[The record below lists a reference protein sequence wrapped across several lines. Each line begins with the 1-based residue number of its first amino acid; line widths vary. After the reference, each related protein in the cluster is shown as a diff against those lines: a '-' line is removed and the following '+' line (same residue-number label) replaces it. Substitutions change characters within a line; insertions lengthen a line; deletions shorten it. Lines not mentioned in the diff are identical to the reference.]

1 MNTRSNRNRKDQNN
15 KSGGQRLIE
24 QLYVKYY
31 DSLMII
37 ACSYTHDKATAED
50 LVQNMFLKALLSYE
64 AKGSFLG
71 WANRVLRN
79 DFYNLV
85 RANRRFIDEPFDS
98 LQLRSQD
105 DLLSSYIHSEERAKL
120 AAMISMLPMK
130 YREVMIESVYLQK
143 DNQEIASALG
153 LSPANV
159 RQIKSRAKK
168 LLLEMKENEET
179 ASAAKCENQGTGEGT
194 GEGKAKEAEKDE
206 TQ

>member
-1 MNTRSNRNRKDQNN
+1 MRKRSEQSKKNRKNLN
-15 KSGGQRLIE
+15 AKSGKNADQQLIE

-37 ACSYTHDKATAED
+37 ACSYTHDQATAED
-50 LVQNMFLKALLSYE
+50 LVQTMFLKALLSYE
-64 AKGSFLG
+64 AKGSFLS

-85 RANRRFIDEPFDS
+85 SKNKRFIDEPFDFI
-98 LQLRSQD
+98 QLRSQD
-105 DLLSSYIHSEERAKL
+105 DLLSSYIHSEERARL

-130 YREVMIESVYLQK
+130 YRDVMIESVYLQK
-143 DNQEIASALG
+143 DNQEIAAAYG

-168 LLLEMKENEET
+168 LLLEMKEKEE
-179 ASAAKCENQGTGEGT
+179 AAQ
-194 GEGKAKEAEKDE
+194 EANRKSKDTE
-206 TQ
+206 RER